1 MSDPSSKP
9 APLPRQSKGKRP
21 QFFDEPAVDHL
32 MAMVLELSAELAT
45 VYAKVDTLERLLDEA
60 GVVKR
65 QAALSYQPDAAGEAE
80 RGQWRNLFLERLFR
94 TWRAERPD

>member
-1 MSDPSSKP
+1 MSDTTLNTP
-9 APLPRQSKGKRP
+9 PLPRQSKGKRP
-21 QFFDEPAVDHL
+21 HFFEEPAVDHL

-45 VYAKVDTLERLLDEA
+45 VYAKVDTLERLLDDS
-60 GVVKR
+60 GVIKR
-65 QAALSYQPDAAGEAE
+65 DAALAYQPDAAGEAE

>member
-1 MSDPSSKP
+1 MSDTTLNTP
-9 APLPRQSKGKRP
+9 PLLRQSKGKRP
-21 QFFDEPAVDHL
+21 HFFEEPAVDHL

-45 VYAKVDTLERLLDEA
+45 VYAKVDTLERLLDDS
-60 GVVKR
+60 GVIKR
-65 QAALSYQPDAAGEAE
+65 DAALAYQPDAAGEAE